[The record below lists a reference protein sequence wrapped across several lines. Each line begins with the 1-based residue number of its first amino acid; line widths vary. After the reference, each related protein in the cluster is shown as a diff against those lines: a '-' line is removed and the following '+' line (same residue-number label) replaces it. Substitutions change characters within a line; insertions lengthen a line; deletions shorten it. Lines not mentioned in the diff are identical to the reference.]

1 MGVETKPMACQTL
14 DYRWRMARYLKA
26 IGWRAAPRELGKAFG
41 WRAWRIAGEWRMGRL
56 MVAPTA
62 LRRAPVR
69 PMAWSMAV
77 STARRMA
84 PERRL
89 ASQTATPMWM
99 APEKMTAN
107 PKVAPMAS
115 ETYHRRAALT
125 ARRMAVG

>member
-1 MGVETKPMACQTL
+1 M
-14 DYRWRMARYLKA
+14 
-26 IGWRAAPRELGKAFG
+26 
-41 WRAWRIAGEWRMGRL
+41 AGEWRMGR
-56 MVAPTA
+56 A
-62 LRRAPVR
+62 LVR